1 MATHPT
7 PNAVALRRHRGVL
20 VAAALLLLCFPHH
33 SCGQEAATLA
43 ADEAMPAAAAAD
55 GDPDVVDGDAM
66 RGGDVT
72 DLGDVVGDAMADL
85 TELAEDLDLD
95 SENIAEGAGSAD
107 DVDDETAE
115 EPAAP
120 DAVPVAD
127 EAESDASDAEEAA
140 GKDSETQQEES
151 EAAAPVVQSGPYV
164 DLLGDML
171 LSLEMVDEAHAQV
184 HQHYTNEALSGKKV
198 VGLYF
203 SADWCGPCKQFTPDL
218 VNFYNKMNS
227 RRGKKDEFEIVWI
240 SRCRTVD
247 DFGQYFTQ
255 MNWLALPPDE
265 AMGQRGQLLG
275 EKYKVKS
282 IPTLVLLDEIG
293 NVITTD
299 GRNKIPMDKAGIGFP
314 WRSPLSVLISTLVP
328 RSFRLMVKTQL
339 AGVLGLVKG
348 ILTGKKGV
356 AT

>member
-1 MATHPT
+1 MANPPPT
-7 PNAVALRRHRGVL
+7 TAVPLKWHRGIFIATIVL
-20 VAAALLLLCFPHH
+20 VLLSFPHY
-33 SCGQEAATLA
+33 SCGQEAATLT
-43 ADEAMPAAAAAD
+43 DEATTAAAAATD
-55 GDPDVVDGDAM
+55 GDIVGD
-66 RGGDVT
+66 DVT

-85 TELAEDLDLD
+85 TELVEDLD
-95 SENIAEGAGSAD
+95 SENVVEGVGVVD
-107 DVDDETAE
+107 DVEETAE
-115 EPAAP
+115 T
-120 DAVPVAD
+120 VATATD
-127 EAESDASDAEEAA
+127 EVESNESAETLATATDTTST
-140 GKDSETQQEES
+140 DSETQA
-151 EAAAPVVQSGPYV
+151 EATAPVVQSGPFI
-164 DLLGDML
+164 DLLGGQL

-218 VNFYNKMNS
+218 VNFYDKMNS

-265 AMGQRGQLLG
+265 AMGQRGQALG
-275 EKYKVKS
+275 DLYKVKS

-299 GRNKIPMDKAGIGFP
+299 GRGKIPMDKAGIGFP
-314 WRSPLSVLISTLVP
+314 WRSPMSMLISTVVP
-328 RSFRLMVKTQL
+328 RSFRLLIKNQL
-339 AGVLGLVKG
+339 AGVLALVKG
-348 ILTGKKGV
+348 ILLGKK
-356 AT
+356 

>member
-1 MATHPT
+1 MAFPPSITT
-7 PNAVALRRHRGVL
+7 AAAAKWHRGIFITT
-20 VAAALLLLCFPHH
+20 LLLCLSLPHYA
-33 SCGQEAATLA
+33 CGQETATIV
-43 ADEAMPAAAAAD
+43 DEATAAAAAD
-55 GDPDVVDGDAM
+55 DG
-66 RGGDVT
+66 GGDIMGEVT

-85 TELAEDLDLD
+85 TEDLVEDLDSVD
-95 SENIAEGAGSAD
+95 GGAVDDIAVEEEEEEPVAAAATDGDETVDADATD
-107 DVDDETAE
+107 DVESSTSTEATAT
-115 EPAAP
+115 
-120 DAVPVAD
+120 D
-127 EAESDASDAEEAA
+127 EEAA
-140 GKDSETQQEES
+140 ASADSEA
-151 EAAAPVVQSGPYV
+151 EAAAPVVQSGPYI
-164 DLLGDML
+164 DLLGDVL

-184 HQHYTNEALSGKKV
+184 HQHYTNEALAGKKV

-218 VNFYNKMNS
+218 VNFYDKMNA
-227 RRGKKDEFEIVWI
+227 RRGKQDEFEIVWI

-255 MNWLALPPDE
+255 MNWLALPPNE
-265 AMGQRGQLLG
+265 AMGQRGQKLG
-275 EKYKVKS
+275 ELYKVQS

-328 RSFRLMVKTQL
+328 KSFRLLVKSQL

-348 ILTGKKGV
+348 VLLGKGGQR
-356 AT
+356 